1 MIRFFGTASAVE
13 ETIDDRGVF
22 QRIYDTLK
30 KSGKKRL
37 KTGKTMIILP
47 LQDIRLN
54 HFCQKTD
61 WFSRLTSTAIGASV
75 KKWYSGSKVSP
86 AKRQFLVVYS
96 KTNSVLKFMYRP
108 FVLVVLDGWGLS
120 NTVHGNPI
128 REATLP
134 TFDKLNRYYPMTSL
148 QASGISVGL
157 PWNTAGNSEVGHMT
171 MGAGRIIYQNLP
183 RIALSIQ
190 DRTFFQNPN
199 LLEAINHVKTN
210 HSHLHLMGLVSSG
223 SVHSHRDHIVALLR
237 LAKEQ
242 GLEQVTVHAFT
253 DGRDS
258 SPTAGLGQIQELQRE
273 MQLIGIGEVG
283 SLCGRHLAMDRNNNW
298 DRVEQAY
305 RMLTEGVG
313 TPVEDPLIF
322 LEQMYA
328 KGVTDEFIEPTLI
341 VKKDGPKLIQEND
354 AVVFFNF
361 REDRAR
367 ELTKAFVVP
376 DFDGFKRAKT
386 PQVYF
391 VTLTEY
397 EKGLPVHLAFP
408 PEEVHDSLGETL
420 SKAGLVQL
428 RIAETEKYAHVTY
441 FFNGGNEEAFP
452 GEERILIP
460 SPAVAHFDEQ
470 PEMSAPEVTNKLI
483 AEIQSGKYD
492 FILVNY
498 ANPDMVAHT
507 GNEEASIE
515 AVEATDKSLSLLIP
529 VVLKAGGAMMIT
541 SDHGNV
547 EELINPMTGEHDTEH
562 STSPIPLWYITPTN
576 HREKRAEVMMREQ
589 NEVQGLLS
597 DVAPTVLSVLGIAKP
612 AIMNG
617 TSLLPL
623 LERE

>member
-1 MIRFFGTASAVE
+1 
-13 ETIDDRGVF
+13 
-22 QRIYDTLK
+22 
-30 KSGKKRL
+30 
-37 KTGKTMIILP
+37 
-47 LQDIRLN
+47 
-54 HFCQKTD
+54 
-61 WFSRLTSTAIGASV
+61 
-75 KKWYSGSKVSP
+75 
-86 AKRQFLVVYS
+86 
-96 KTNSVLKFMYRP
+96 MYRP

-134 TFDKLNRYYPMTSL
+134 TFDKLNRYYPMVSL

-190 DRTFFQNPN
+190 DRSFFQNQT
-199 LLEAINHVKTN
+199 LLEAINQVKTKK
-210 HSHLHLMGLVSSG
+210 SHLHLMGLVSSG
-223 SVHSHRDHIVALLR
+223 AVHSHREHLLALLR

-258 SPTAGLGQIQELQRE
+258 SPTAGLTQIQEIERE
-273 MQLIGIGEVG
+273 MQLIGIGEIG

-298 DRVEQAY
+298 DRIEKAY

-313 TPVEDPLIF
+313 ATTEDPVLF
-322 LEQMYA
+322 LEQLYA
-328 KGVTDEFIEPTLI
+328 KGTTDEFIEPTLI
-341 VKKDGPKLIQEND
+341 VKKDGPRIIQDGD
-354 AVVFFNF
+354 AVIFFNF

-367 ELTKAFVVP
+367 GLTKAFVTP
-376 DFDGFKRAKT
+376 DFDGFTRTKI
-386 PQVYF
+386 PDIYF
-391 VTLTEY
+391 ATMTEY
-397 EKGLPVHLAFP
+397 EKGLPAHVAFP

-420 SKAGLVQL
+420 SKAGLTQL

-452 GEERILIP
+452 GEDRMLVP
-460 SPAVAHFDEQ
+460 SPTVAHFDEQ
-470 PEMSAPEVTNKLI
+470 PEMSAPEVTNTLI
-483 AEIQSGKYD
+483 EKIQSGKYD

-498 ANPDMVAHT
+498 ANPDMVGHT
-507 GNEEASIE
+507 GNEEASIQ

-529 VVLKAGGAMMIT
+529 VVLKAGGAMIVT

-547 EELINPMTGEHDTEH
+547 EEMINPMTGEHDTEH

-597 DVAPTVLSVLGIAKP
+597 DVAPTVLNILGIKQP
-612 AIMNG
+612 DIMNG

-623 LERE
+623 LERQ